1 MNNRVSM
8 ADIICFIL
16 FTIRF
21 IFINSSYISHILLF
35 CCSVVLCSVVLL
47 FCCSV
52 VQLTAGFAEIELIKL
67 LVSYQNHV
75 ADQLAWIFMIVI
87 KIQIRIY
94 SKDCIKIKA
103 YNILYLHVY
112 TVNCFYFPFLDR
124 KNGVLV
130 YIAHIGIV
138 NCNVT
143 TNILN
148 D

>member
-21 IFINSSYISHILLF
+21 IFINSSYISHI
-35 CCSVVLCSVVLL
+35 LL

-130 YIAHIGIV
+130 YIEHIGIV